1 MSNYGFFASVYD
13 ELTVNVEYK
22 KRAEYI
28 ISLLNKNSVNDGIL
42 LDLACGTG
50 TLSKYLYEA
59 GFDMI
64 CADNSPAML
73 SIAKEKVPGALIL
86 NQSMTELDLYGTI
99 DACVCSLDSINH
111 LVRIADVRKTFDKVS
126 LFTRPGGVFVFDV
139 NTIYKHREIL
149 ADNTFIYDTDNSYCV
164 WQNSL
169 NKKTDTVSIHLDIFT
184 LCENGRY
191 SRSGEDFCER
201 AYGTDEIKR
210 WLEYSG
216 FRVTGTYGELSYEKP
231 KENEQRIY
239 FTAVKE

>member
-28 ISLLNKNSVNDGIL
+28 ISLLKRNGISGGIL

-50 TLSKYLYEA
+50 TLSKFLADA

-73 SIAKEKVPGALIL
+73 NIAKEKVPSALIL
-86 NQSMTELDLYGTI
+86 NQDMTKLDLYGTI
-99 DACVCSLDSINH
+99 DACVCSLDSVNH
-111 LVRIADVRKTFDKVS
+111 LTKIGDVRKVFDKVS

-139 NTIYKHREIL
+139 NSLYKHREIL
-149 ADNTFIYDTDNSYCV
+149 ADNTFIYDTEKAYCI

-169 NKKTDTVSIHLDIFT
+169 NKKTYTVSIHLDIFT
-184 LCENGRY
+184 PDENGRY
-191 SRSGEDFCER
+191 IRNQEDFSER
-201 AYGTDEIKR
+201 AYDINDIKQ

-216 FRVTGTYGELSYEKP
+216 FDVTGIYGELSYEKP
-231 KENEQRIY
+231 EEKSQRIY
-239 FTAVKE
+239 FTAIKK

>member
-28 ISLLNKNSVNDGIL
+28 ISLLKRNGISGGIL

-50 TLSKYLYEA
+50 TLSKFLADA

-73 SIAKEKVPGALIL
+73 NIAKEKVPSALIL
-86 NQSMTELDLYGTI
+86 NQDMTKLDLYGTI
-99 DACVCSLDSINH
+99 DACVCSLDSVNH
-111 LVRIADVRKTFDKVS
+111 LTKIGDVRKAFDKVS
-126 LFTRPGGVFVFDV
+126 LFTRPGGVFVFDI
-139 NTIYKHREIL
+139 NSLYKHREIL
-149 ADNTFIYDTDNSYCV
+149 ADNTFIYDTEKAYCI

-184 LCENGRY
+184 LDENGRY
-191 SRSGEDFCER
+191 IRNQEDFSER
-201 AYGTDEIKR
+201 AYDINDIKQ

-216 FRVTGTYGELSYEKP
+216 FDVTGIYGELSYEKP
-231 KENEQRIY
+231 EEKSQRIY
-239 FTAVKE
+239 FTAIKK